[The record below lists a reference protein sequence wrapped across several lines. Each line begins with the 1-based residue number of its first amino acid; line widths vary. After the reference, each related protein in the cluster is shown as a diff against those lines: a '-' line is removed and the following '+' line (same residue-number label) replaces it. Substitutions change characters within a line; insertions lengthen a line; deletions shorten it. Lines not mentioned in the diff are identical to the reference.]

1 MTRALLIDDDSDHAE
16 RLGRELALRGL
27 TVIYASDAEKATKQL
42 LENASVCDLV
52 ILCIAD
58 RARPWLSFLKAM
70 QEACWQAGFLEFPLF
85 LCVSRVELGLE
96 FQLRVERMGA
106 RFACE
111 E

>member
-1 MTRALLIDDDSDHAE
+1 MIRLLLVDDDDGHAE

-27 TVIYASDAEKATKQL
+27 TVIRAADAEEAIKQL
-42 LENASVCDLV
+42 RNNASVCDLV

-58 RARPWLSFLKAM
+58 RVRPWLTFLHAL
-70 QEACWQAGFLEFPLF
+70 QEATWQAGFLETPLF